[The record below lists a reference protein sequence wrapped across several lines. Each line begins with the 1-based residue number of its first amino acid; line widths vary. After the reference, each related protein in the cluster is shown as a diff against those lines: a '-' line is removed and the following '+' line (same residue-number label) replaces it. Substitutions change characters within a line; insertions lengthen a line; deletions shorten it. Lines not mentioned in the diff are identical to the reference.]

1 MPPAPA
7 AARVNAAWG
16 NDELA
21 QLVQAWEE
29 VVDDPKDRLVLSP
42 GERATLHARFCAL
55 SGSSRRTLSS
65 VTRQHHR
72 LCTSYRL
79 IVETNRRSLRAGTPG
94 WFDLSAAEQ
103 HELRRVTN
111 KKEKGMTVVNPEL
124 FSQLDRV
131 CGGVQGATK
140 SPVTKAPAKK
150 HKGNAIKHGHHKRK
164 PFKGEGVAPEPE
176 DEEVDDNLELQ
187 PKNAWTT
194 RDWTLFVD
202 SWQEA
207 ADEFLELGNEPDEKV
222 KLPNWLIRQ
231 KFVEMGGAADTT
243 VGSITAKKRCI
254 IHSYNF
260 IRQCVAG
267 LEALDGSDWFDLTFN
282 ERFRLQRKL
291 VSPKSSQRVGCEIDR
306 ETFHKI
312 GGIMEKEDILG
323 AVTGRKRKRSH
334 KKARQPSMS
343 SEDSSDESLPRSPSL
358 SPSRDED
365 EMSDPEETRSIT
377 KYPQSPE
384 YEEEE
389 EEEEEPQV
397 DEKVVESLLEAQNAR
412 FEQLMRDLKEER
424 MEERKQN
431 QAMLLEILHQ
441 RTPAED
447 TNQNVSYMESLV
459 GKQQEQLMDLF
470 AQMHKERQQE
480 REDFHALLRQLY
492 SRPRS

>member
-1 MPPAPA
+1 MPPSSS

-29 VVDDPKDRLVLSP
+29 VVDDPKDRLVLTP

-55 SGSSRRTLSS
+55 SGSTRRSLSS

-79 IVETNRRSLRAGTPG
+79 IVDTNRRTPG

-103 HELRRVTN
+103 HELRRVHN
-111 KKEKGMTVVNPEL
+111 KKEKGMTVVSPEL

-131 CGGVQGATK
+131 CNGG
-140 SPVTKAPAKK
+140 KAPTVGVNPPVKK
-150 HKGNAIKHGHHKRK
+150 HKGKSHHKK
-164 PFKGEGVAPEPE
+164 SPKGVTPEPE
-176 DEEVDDNLELQ
+176 EEEEDVDGDDIVDPLLQ
-187 PKNAWTT
+187 PKNTWTA
-194 RDWTLFVD
+194 RVWTLFVD
-202 SWQEA
+202 AWQEA

-231 KFVEMGGAADTT
+231 KFVAMGGAPDTT

-306 ETFHKI
+306 DTFNNI
-312 GGIMEKEDILG
+312 GVILEKEDILG
-323 AVTGRKRKRSH
+323 AVTGRKRKRGH
-334 KKARQPSMS
+334 KKARQPSVS
-343 SEDSSDESLPRSPSL
+343 SEASLDESFPRSPS
-358 SPSRDED
+358 PSSSRGDDD
-365 EMSDPEETRSIT
+365 EMSDPEAITR
-377 KYPQSPE
+377 YPQ
-384 YEEEE
+384 YGEEEE
-389 EEEEEPQV
+389 SPV
-397 DEKVVESLLEAQNAR
+397 DEKVVESLLEAQNAQ
-412 FEQLMRDLKEER
+412 FEQLMHDLREER

-447 TNQNVSYMESLV
+447 PNQNVAYMESLV
-459 GKQQEQLMDLF
+459 GKQQDQLMGLF
-470 AQMHKERQQE
+470 AQMYKERQQE
-480 REDFHALLRQLY
+480 REDFHALLRQLC
-492 SRPRS
+492 SRPRA